1 MKPEEFLLIML
12 GMTLGV
18 GLLELER
25 ERNADASDQLG
36 N

>member
-1 MKPEEFLLIML
+1 MKPEEFLLIMI
-12 GMTLGV
+12 GMTLGA

-25 ERNADASDQLG
+25 ERNADASHQLG

>member
-1 MKPEEFLLIML
+1 MKPEEFLLIMI
-12 GMTLGV
+12 GMTLAA

-25 ERNADASDQLG
+25 ERNANAS